1 MLFRFGGTH
10 DSGKI
15 HKAANTFDPTDV
27 QKLSKFR
34 RMTDLASEMKES
46 LLKGKIKKFGDLL
59 DESWQLKKS
68 FNQKISNQ
76 LVDDLY
82 QVAKV
87 EGALG
92 GKVLGAGH
100 AGYMLIYSSPKFH
113 NAIKGAFAFKGAIFE
128 PFDFTDNGLEVWS
141 TTR

>member
-1 MLFRFGGTH
+1 
-10 DSGKI
+10 
-15 HKAANTFDPTDV
+15 
-27 QKLSKFR
+27 
-34 RMTDLASEMKES
+34 MTDLASEMKEA

-68 FNQKISNQ
+68 FNQKITNQ

-82 QVAKV
+82 HIARV

-113 NAIKGAFAFKGAIFE
+113 NAIKDAYALKGAIFE